1 MNSKET
7 GCIDIQKFD
16 LSFCDEVA
24 AVPGGEHIRMC
35 FACGTCAAGCPVTA
49 VEKAYNPRKII
60 RQILLGMKE
69 EVLRSPVLWY
79 CMMCYRCYARCPQQV
94 NFTDI
99 MGALRYLA
107 VKQGYAAEKT
117 FRQNDEIEQ
126 ATQQIRREMIKDSA
140 GENNQLMEKLRA
152 KAGIPR
158 EGE

>member
-1 MNSKET
+1 MNTTKT
-7 GCIDIQKFD
+7 GCIDIQEYD

-49 VEKAYNPRKII
+49 VEKKYNPRQII

-69 EVLRSPVLWY
+69 EVLSSPVIWL

-107 VKQGYAAEKT
+107 VKQGYAEEKT
-117 FRQNDEIEQ
+117 FGKNDDIEHLVQ
-126 ATQQIRREMIKDSA
+126 LVRREMIKNA
-140 GENNQLMEKLRA
+140 GRENNQLMEEIKA
-152 KAGIPR
+152 KIGNKDR
-158 EGE
+158 